1 MKNRG
6 ELYREKITELKK
18 LRHKDSDEYF
28 NLMKD
33 VEKQYGI
40 SKKTIYRD
48 MNKKVPGL
56 RKRRNDLGTI
66 KSRITKNEI
75 LIAEEIMSSGKQ
87 IKKAK
92 EIIEKKTSKKISQRK
107 MGRIK
112 EAAMNKEENN
122 FSVFGGEAKKFFE
135 NIFEYDLI
143 SPEKGIPLKYNG
155 VSFIVKKDDLRDI
168 IMILSN
174 AYNRGCFEDKNKLK
188 LDRSSLRNVMMQHL
202 IEDLMKV
209 ASDASDFKLVES
221 LTRMIDRM
229 NVDSQLPA
237 DFETVL
243 KVCKELKADISKDDV
258 INIIKKVVD
267 EED

>member
-1 MKNRG
+1 MKDRG
-6 ELYREKITELKK
+6 NLYRGKVNELKK
-18 LRHKDSDEYF
+18 LRHKDRDRYNDSIISVCKEY
-28 NLMKD
+28 N
-33 VEKQYGI
+33 I

-56 RKRRNDLGTI
+56 RKRRNDLGTV

-75 LIAEEIMSSGKQ
+75 LIAEEIMSTGKQ

-92 EIIEKKTSKKISQRK
+92 EIIEKKTLRPISQRR
-107 MGRIK
+107 MERIK
-112 EAAMNKEENN
+112 KAAINKEENN

-143 SPEKGIPLKYNG
+143 SPEKGIPLKYNN

-174 AYNRGCFEDKNKLK
+174 AYNRGCFDDKNKLK

-209 ASDASDFKLVES
+209 ASDSSDFKLVES
-221 LTRMIDRM
+221 ITRMIDRM
-229 NVDSQLPA
+229 NIDNQLPA

-258 INIIKKVVD
+258 INIIKKVAD
-267 EED
+267 EES